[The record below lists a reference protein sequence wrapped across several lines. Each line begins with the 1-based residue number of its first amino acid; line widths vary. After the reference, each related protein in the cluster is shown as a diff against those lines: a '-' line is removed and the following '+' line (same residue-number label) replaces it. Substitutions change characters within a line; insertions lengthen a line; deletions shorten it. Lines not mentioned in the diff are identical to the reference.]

1 MKIGWGQAVGAAIG
15 YYYYYYP
22 LYLHF
27 FRAHT
32 LSRWAPFLFFLR
44 FSFFGKLAGG
54 APTATYEYWQLA
66 IAEANYGDVYKWT
79 NI

>member
-1 MKIGWGQAVGAAIG
+1 MKIGWGQAAGAAIG
-15 YYYYYYP
+15 YYYYYYA

-32 LSRWAPFLFFLR
+32 RALSAIFIFLH

-54 APTATYEYWQLA
+54 TPTATYEYLQLA